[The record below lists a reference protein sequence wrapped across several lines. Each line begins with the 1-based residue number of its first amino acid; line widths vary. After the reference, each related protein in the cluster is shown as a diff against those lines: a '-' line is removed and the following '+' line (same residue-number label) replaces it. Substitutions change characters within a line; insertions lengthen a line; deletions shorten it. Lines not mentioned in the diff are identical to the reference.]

1 MLKGL
6 WLWLGRL
13 LGKLLLTVALIGLV
27 GWGVGELYYAWKFSG
42 PVSTQEQIPA
52 DEAALTRLIIEDAVR
67 IVEQHRDNTRVL
79 RDAHAKAHGCVRAD
93 VQVLADL
100 DASLRQGVFSE
111 PGHVWQA
118 WMRLSNG
125 NAYPQFDRARDAR
138 GMAIKLLDVPGEKL
152 MKSPQHAGEQDF
164 VMFNHPAFFVRDVAE
179 YRSNFAAQA
188 DGQKVQAFFPSW
200 DPRTW
205 EVRHLVIALK
215 TLSPAPESPVDTTYN
230 SIAPFK
236 LGDLNIKYRV
246 VPAPQNCPPYQLPE
260 QNTAL
265 PNFLRNA
272 LYQQLS
278 LDRAPA
284 CFELQVQKQD
294 AQYYM
299 PIEDPS
305 VEWDEKLSPFE
316 SVARITVP
324 PQDFDSR
331 EQNLFC
337 DNLSFNPWHALAAH
351 RPIGGINRL
360 RKSVYE
366 AVSAYR
372 HQRNAAP
379 AAAGPENSAS
389 QVDEEETGTE
399 LSQ

>member
-1 MLKGL
+1 MLKRF

-13 LGKLLLTVALIGLV
+13 LGKTLAVLLIAGLGGWAIGTA
-27 GWGVGELYYAWKFSG
+27 YYSWKFSG
-42 PVSTQEQIPA
+42 PVSSEEQIPA
-52 DEAALTRLIIEDAVR
+52 NEAAYTAGIIDDAIRV
-67 IVEQHRDNTRVL
+67 VEQHRDNTRVL
-79 RDAHAKAHGCVRAD
+79 RDAHAKAHGCVKAEVTVREG
-93 VQVLADL
+93 L
-100 DASLRQGVFSE
+100 DESLRHGVLSE
-111 PGHVWQA
+111 PGKTWQA

-138 GMAIKLLDVPGEKL
+138 GMAIKLLDVPGNKL
-152 MKSPQHAGEQDF
+152 MGNPRHADEQDF

-188 DGQKVQAFFPSW
+188 DGKKALAFFPTW

-205 EVRHLVIALK
+205 EIRHLIIALK
-215 TLSPAPESPVDTTYN
+215 TLSPAPSSPVETTYN

-236 LGDLNIKYRV
+236 LGPHNIKYRV
-246 VPAPQNCPPYQLPE
+246 IPSPESCPTYTIPKP
-260 QNTAL
+260 NTDL

-278 LDRAPA
+278 LDRMPA
-284 CFELQVQKQD
+284 CFTLQVQRQNPSH
-294 AQYYM
+294 YM

-305 VEWDEKLSPFE
+305 VEWDEEIAPFE
-316 SVARITVP
+316 TVADIRLP
-324 PQDFDSR
+324 AQDFDSA

-337 DNLSFNPWHALAAH
+337 DNLSFNPWHALPEH

-360 RKSVYE
+360 RKAVYE
-366 AVSAYR
+366 AVSVYR
-372 HQRNAAP
+372 HDRNAA
-379 AAAGPENSAS
+379 
-389 QVDEEETGTE
+389 